1 MHTLRLPSG
10 KRTALFCTLR
20 MFASSAGIDSPRP
33 RQKALVL
40 SGDLSQIWHM
50 LPVATTRPLSRV
62 ASGGFLVALLAG
74 LALWLAGTGYRLRW
88 WELRPAFT
96 ILRWA
101 AYGGLLAAVLSLLGV
116 ILARPG
122 GPRRG
127 FPLALGG
134 LVIGLVVVGIPWQWW
149 RTAQRVPPIHDI
161 TTDTETPPAFV
172 TILPLRADA
181 PNPADYGGPEIAAQ
195 QRAGYPDLG
204 PLILQVPPQQAFAR
218 ALAAARDMG
227 WEIVAAEPAGGR
239 IEATA
244 TTLWFGF
251 KDDVVVRVTPADG
264 GSRIDVRSVSRV
276 GRGDVGTNAKRI
288 EAYLARIAHNE

>member
-1 MHTLRLPSG
+1 MPF
-10 KRTALFCTLR
+10 TAT
-20 MFASSAGIDSPRP
+20 GRP
-33 RQKALVL
+33 F
-40 SGDLSQIWHM
+40 
-50 LPVATTRPLSRV
+50 SRV
-62 ASGGFLVALLAG
+62 AIGGFLVALLAG
-74 LALWLAGTGYRLRW
+74 FALLLSGTGSRLQW
-88 WELRPAFT
+88 WEFRFGFT

-101 AYGGLLAAVLSLLGV
+101 AYGGLAAAALSLLGV

-127 FPLALGG
+127 FALAFVG
-134 LVIGLVVVGIPWQWW
+134 LVIGTVVVGIPWQWW

-161 TTDTETPPAFV
+161 TTDTETPLAFV
-172 TILPLRADA
+172 AILPLRAGA
-181 PNPADYGGPEIAAQ
+181 PNPAEYGGPEIAAQ

-204 PLILQVPPQQAFAR
+204 PLTLQVPPQQAFER

-227 WEIVAAEPAGGR
+227 WEIVAAAPADGR

-244 TTLWFGF
+244 TTFWFGF
-251 KDDVVVRVTPADG
+251 KDDVVVRVTPANG

-288 EAYLARIAHNE
+288 KSYLARIARSK

>member
-1 MHTLRLPSG
+1 M
-10 KRTALFCTLR
+10 
-20 MFASSAGIDSPRP
+20 SSTSAD
-33 RQKALVL
+33 
-40 SGDLSQIWHM
+40 
-50 LPVATTRPLSRV
+50 RPLSQV
-62 ASGGFLVALLAG
+62 ATGSFLVALLAG
-74 LALWLAGTGYRLRW
+74 LALMLAGIGYRLRW

-101 AYGGLLAAVLSLLGV
+101 AYGGLAAAALSLLGV
-116 ILARPG
+116 ILTRPG

-127 FPLALGG
+127 FALALGG
-134 LVIGLVVVGIPWQWW
+134 LVIGIVVVGIPWQWW

-172 TILPLRADA
+172 AIRPLRANA
-181 PNPADYGGPEIAAQ
+181 PNPAEYGGPEIAAQ
-195 QRAGYPDLG
+195 QRTGYPDLG
-204 PLILQVPPQQAFAR
+204 PLTLPELPQQAFER

-227 WEIVAAEPAGGR
+227 WEIVATEPAEGR

-244 TTLWFGF
+244 TTFWFGF
-251 KDDVVVRVTPADG
+251 TDDVVVHVGLTED

-288 EAYLARIAHNE
+288 TAYLARIAHSE